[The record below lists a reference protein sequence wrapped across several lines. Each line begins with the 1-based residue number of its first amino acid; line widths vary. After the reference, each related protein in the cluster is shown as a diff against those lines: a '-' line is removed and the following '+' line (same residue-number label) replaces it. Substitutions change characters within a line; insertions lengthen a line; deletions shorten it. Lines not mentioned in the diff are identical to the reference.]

1 MSVSRRRFLKT
12 CALSALGAGGAVG
25 LGPAAFGQDSARPN
39 PALDFAVPF
48 EAQQSPA
55 FYYTRQTFEPY
66 VGGVFRGFA
75 ADGGSVNLQ
84 LLRVTGYAPK
94 AETRIT
100 TRRRRETDSFT
111 LTFRAGRY
119 LSGKA
124 DVHLLEHAALGR
136 FRLFMT
142 RYVNRRGQIF
152 YEAVFNHVV

>member
-66 VGGVFRGFA
+66 VGGVFRGWA
-75 ADGGSVNLQ
+75 GRTAVDLVLLSV
-84 LLRVTGYAPK
+84 TDYAPATTTK
-94 AETRIT
+94 IT
-100 TRRRRETDSFT
+100 TTRPPRIDTFSLTFQANRSLST
-111 LTFRAGRY
+111 LTDMH
-119 LSGKA
+119 K
-124 DVHLLEHAALGR
+124 LEHAALGR
-136 FRLFMT
+136 FVLNMKRS
-142 RYVNRRGQIF
+142 VDERGRIF
-152 YEAVFNHVV
+152 YEAVISHLS